1 MRDTVRS
8 PPIAGLVGTSQ
19 TKRVSASNCLMAL
32 ESAPDDRLLKWSSS
46 TPEAFAVF
54 YRRHERVVV
63 AFLGRLSR
71 DPELTVDLTA
81 ETFARAYRAR
91 AKFDPERGSARGWL
105 LGIARHVL
113 AASREEG
120 RVETEAR
127 EQLKMQTLRISTE
140 TLSSVE
146 RAVIEDG
153 EMVVEEWL
161 NALPDSER
169 DAVRRRVLEDASY
182 EQIATEL
189 ACSQAVVRQR
199 VSRGLSR
206 LRRTVMEEQ

>member
-1 MRDTVRS
+1 
-8 PPIAGLVGTSQ
+8 
-19 TKRVSASNCLMAL
+19 MAL
-32 ESAPDDRLLKWSSS
+32 EDAPDERLLEWSSA

-54 YRRHERVVV
+54 YRRHERSVV

-71 DPELTVDLTA
+71 GPELTVDLTA

-91 AKFDPERGSARGWL
+91 AQFDPERGNARGWL

-113 AASREEG
+113 AASRERG
-120 RVETEAR
+120 RVESEAR
-127 EQLKMQTLRISTE
+127 KQLRMQILRVSTE

-146 RAVIEDG
+146 QAVIEDG

-161 NALPDSER
+161 GELPEGER
-169 DAVRRRVLEDASY
+169 DAVRRRVLDEASY
-182 EQIATEL
+182 EQIAAEL

-206 LRRTVMEEQ
+206 LRRTAMEEQ

>member
-1 MRDTVRS
+1 
-8 PPIAGLVGTSQ
+8 
-19 TKRVSASNCLMAL
+19 MAL
-32 ESAPDDRLLKWSSS
+32 ENAPDERLLEWSTR

-91 AKFDPERGSARGWL
+91 AQFDPGRGSARGWL

-113 AASREEG
+113 AASREQG
-120 RVETEAR
+120 RVETAAR
-127 EQLKMQTLRISTE
+127 EQLEMQTLRISTE

-146 RAVIEDG
+146 RAVLEDG

-161 NALPDSER
+161 DDLPEGER
-169 DAVRRRVLEDASY
+169 DAVRRRILEDASY
-182 EQIATEL
+182 EQIAAEL
-189 ACSQAVVRQR
+189 TCSQAVVRQR

-206 LRRTVMEEQ
+206 LRRTAMEEQ

>member
-1 MRDTVRS
+1 
-8 PPIAGLVGTSQ
+8 
-19 TKRVSASNCLMAL
+19 MAL
-32 ESAPDDRLLKWSSS
+32 ENAPDERLLEWSER

-71 DPELTVDLTA
+71 DPQLTVDLTA
-81 ETFARAYRAR
+81 ETFARAYSAR
-91 AKFDPERGSARGWL
+91 SQFDPQLGTARGWL

-113 AASREEG
+113 AASREQG
-120 RVETEAR
+120 RVQSEAR
-127 EQLKMQTLRISTE
+127 EQLRMQVLRVSE
-140 TLSSVE
+140 QTLSSVE

-153 EMVVEEWL
+153 ETVVEEWL
-161 NALPDSER
+161 SGLPDSER
-169 DAVRRRVLEDASY
+169 DAVRRRILEDASY
-182 EQIATEL
+182 EQIAAEL

-206 LRRTVMEEQ
+206 LRRTAMEEQ

>member
-1 MRDTVRS
+1 
-8 PPIAGLVGTSQ
+8 
-19 TKRVSASNCLMAL
+19 MAL
-32 ESAPDDRLLKWSSS
+32 ENAPDERLLEWSTR

-54 YRRHERVVV
+54 YRRHERVLV

-91 AKFDPERGSARGWL
+91 AQFDPKRGSARGWL

-113 AASREEG
+113 AASREQG
-120 RVETEAR
+120 RVETAAR
-127 EQLKMQTLRISTE
+127 EQLRMQTLRISPE

-153 EMVVEEWL
+153 EMVVAEWL
-161 NALPDSER
+161 SDIPESER
-169 DAVRRRVLEDASY
+169 DAVRRHVIEEASY
-182 EQIATEL
+182 EQIAAEL

-206 LRRTVMEEQ
+206 LRRTAMEEK